1 MFKAS
6 FRSTSLKSCQVRV
19 IGESSRDNDM
29 ELNLVRGEQLNNM
42 RSSGAD
48 KSLRIAPPR
57 KLSLEEYMEW
67 IGDDEYL

>member
-1 MFKAS
+1 
-6 FRSTSLKSCQVRV
+6 
-19 IGESSRDNDM
+19 M

-67 IGDDEYL
+67 MGDDEYL